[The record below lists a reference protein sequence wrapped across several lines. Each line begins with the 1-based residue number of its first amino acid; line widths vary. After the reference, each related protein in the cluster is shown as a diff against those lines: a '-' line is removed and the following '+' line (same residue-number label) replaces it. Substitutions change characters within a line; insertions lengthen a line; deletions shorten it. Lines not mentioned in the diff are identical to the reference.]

1 MNGSAV
7 ARLIRKDLHL
17 WRWLVIGSLAAGG
30 ASIAVMPLTPVASY
44 VGGVAFVCVL
54 VILNIVLVM
63 NGVVQERKDKVH
75 LFILSL
81 PVSTTQ
87 YTTAKVV
94 ANALAFAVPWAVL
107 TAAALTV
114 VVVSAMPDGLLP
126 FWTVLL
132 AYLLAYYLVLLA
144 VAIVTDSSGW
154 HATAI
159 TIGNVSINLLIPL
172 LLNLPSIAAQTN
184 SPRAVWTADVVGM
197 VVGEVLVGAGALG
210 LAIRLRARRTDHV

>member
-17 WRWLVIGSLAAGG
+17 WRPLVVGALAAGG
-30 ASIAVMPLTPVASY
+30 ASIAIMPLTPVASY

-75 LFILSL
+75 VFILSL

-94 ANALAFAVPWAVL
+94 ANALAFTVPWALL
-107 TAAALTV
+107 TAAAITTI
-114 VVVSAMPDGLLP
+114 VVSAMPDGLLP

-132 AYLLAYYLVLLA
+132 GYLLAYYFILLA
-144 VAIVTDSSGW
+144 VGLTTDSSGW
-154 HATAI
+154 HAIAI

-172 LLNLPSIAAQTN
+172 LLNLPSIAAQTS

-197 VVGEVLVGAGALG
+197 FVGEVLVGAGALA
-210 LAIRLRARRTDHV
+210 LAIRRRAGRTDHV

>member
-1 MNGSAV
+1 MNGSTV
-7 ARLIRKDLHL
+7 TRLILKDLHL
-17 WRWLVIGSLAAGG
+17 WRGLVIGSVAAGG
-30 ASIAVMPLTPVASY
+30 ASLASMPLTPVASY

-63 NGVVQERKDKVH
+63 NGVVQERKDKVQ

-87 YTTAKVV
+87 YTTAKVI
-94 ANALAFAVPWAVL
+94 ANALAFTVPWTVL
-107 TAAALTV
+107 TAAAITV
-114 VVVSAMPDGLLP
+114 IVVSAMPDGLLP

-132 AYLLAYYLVLLA
+132 AYLLGYYFVLLA
-144 VAIVTDSSGW
+144 VALATDSTGW
-154 HATAI
+154 HATVI

-172 LLNLPSIAAQTN
+172 LLNLPSIRTQTSSAQ
-184 SPRAVWTADVVGM
+184 AVWPADVIVM
-197 VVGEVLVGAGALG
+197 VVGELLIGAGALA